1 MLLGKSPSLLLAVPA
16 LLAQLLA
23 SSWVHA
29 QTLQL
34 TLASEPPAP
43 GRHSTLDIG
52 VSTLAV
58 ASGQRVALSQ
68 SRGREFRANGSVG
81 LLWTQVQEVPRDRDA
96 VALTPV
102 LEEDGSVTVQVEV
115 YRKRSDRAD
124 SFSTAINVL
133 PGEWTQLY
141 GPALLTSRN
150 TRVYGTQ
157 QAGEDSLYL
166 YVQPDVQ
173 PDS

>member
-1 MLLGKSPSLLLAVPA
+1 MPLCKPPRRLLAVPA

-23 SSWVHA
+23 SSWIHA

-81 LLWTQVQEVPRDRDA
+81 LFWTQVQELPRDQDA

-102 LEEDGSVTVQVEV
+102 LKEDGSVTVQVEV
-115 YRKRSDRAD
+115 YRKRSDRED
-124 SFSTAINVL
+124 SFSTSVTAL

-141 GPALLTSRN
+141 GPALLNSRA

-157 QAGEDSLYL
+157 PAEASSLYL
-166 YVQPDVQ
+166 YLQ